1 MLNLRKFFM
10 KSKLSKAL
18 LLSVLAFNVNADDS
32 DAVKQGLLSSMSS
45 GIASSIAQVIGGQ
58 GDTEVQFSAK
68 ENNKPEF
75 SIMTVRPISIHPG
88 KDAWFVQLQLN
99 NTMIRS
105 KTRLTTNVGIGYR
118 SLSENKNTMIG
129 GNVFVD
135 YDSKGNSRYSLGVE
149 FRTAVFEVLANYY
162 KAISGQKTVGDFK
175 ERALDGNDM
184 SISGQIPY
192 LPWAKINLTHYEW
205 KKVNNSKNS
214 KGDKLSLDLLLT
226 PNVVLELGVDDN
238 NIQKKDNF
246 AKLSFVYPPKEGPAA
261 STDFISDEAFPEGDM
276 SSKLLSKVKRS
287 NKITLE
293 SEGVGVTIS
302 RLD

>member
-1 MLNLRKFFM
+1 MI
-10 KSKLSKAL
+10 SKIIRFAL
-18 LLSVLAFNVNADDS
+18 ISLLTFSVYADEE

-45 GIASSIAQVIGGQ
+45 GIASSIASVIGGQ

-68 ENNKPEF
+68 EDNKPQF
-75 SIMTVRPISIHPG
+75 TIMTVRPISVHPG
-88 KDAWFVQLQLN
+88 KDAWFVQLQLS
-99 NTMIRS
+99 NTQIRS
-105 KTRLTTNVGIGYR
+105 QSRLTTNIGLGYR
-118 SLSENKNTMIG
+118 TLSDNKKSMIG

-135 YDSKGNSRYSLGVE
+135 YDEEGNSRYSLGFE
-149 FRTAVFEVLANYY
+149 FRTTVFEILINHYE
-162 KAISGQKTVGDFK
+162 AISGQKTVGNFK

-184 SISGQIPY
+184 SINGQIPY
-192 LPWAKINLTHYEW
+192 LPWAKINLMHYEW

-246 AKLSFVYPPKEGPAA
+246 AKLSFVFPPREGPAA
-261 STDFISDEAFPEGDM
+261 STDFIADEAFPGGDM
-276 SSKLLSKVKRS
+276 SSQLLSKVKRS
-287 NKITLE
+287 NKIMLE

>member
-1 MLNLRKFFM
+1 MTSKIFKFGLI
-10 KSKLSKAL
+10 SL
-18 LLSVLAFNVNADDS
+18 LTFSVYADDE
-32 DAVKQGLLSSMSS
+32 DALKQGLLSSMSS
-45 GIASSIAQVIGGQ
+45 GIASSIASVIGGQ

-68 ENNKPEF
+68 EDNKPQF
-75 SIMTVRPISIHPG
+75 TIMTVRPISVHPG
-88 KDAWFVQLQLN
+88 KDAWFVQLQLS
-99 NTMIRS
+99 NTQIRS
-105 KTRLTTNVGIGYR
+105 QSRLTTNIGLGYR
-118 SLSENKNTMIG
+118 TLSDNKKSMIG

-135 YDSKGNSRYSLGVE
+135 YDAKGNSRYSLGFE
-149 FRTAVFEVLANYY
+149 FKTTVFEILINHYE
-162 KAISGQKTVGDFK
+162 AISGQKTVGDFK

-184 SISGQIPY
+184 SINGQIPY
-192 LPWAKINLTHYEW
+192 LPWAKINLMHYEW

-246 AKLSFVYPPKEGPAA
+246 AKLSFVFPPREGPSA
-261 STDFISDEAFPEGDM
+261 STDFIADEAFPGGDM
-276 SSKLLSKVKRS
+276 SSQLLSKVKRS

>member
-1 MLNLRKFFM
+1 MTSKIFKFGLI
-10 KSKLSKAL
+10 SL
-18 LLSVLAFNVNADDS
+18 LTFSVYADDE

-45 GIASSIAQVIGGQ
+45 GIASSIASVIGGQ

-68 ENNKPEF
+68 EDNKPQF
-75 SIMTVRPISIHPG
+75 TIMTVRPISVHPG
-88 KDAWFVQLQLN
+88 KDAWFVQLQLS
-99 NTMIRS
+99 NTQIRS
-105 KTRLTTNVGIGYR
+105 QSRLTTNIGLGYR
-118 SLSENKNTMIG
+118 TLSDNKKSMIG

-135 YDSKGNSRYSLGVE
+135 YDEEGNSRYSLGFE
-149 FRTAVFEVLANYY
+149 FRTTVFEILINHYE
-162 KAISGQKTVGDFK
+162 AISGQKTVGNFK

-184 SISGQIPY
+184 SINGQIPY
-192 LPWAKINLTHYEW
+192 LPWAKINLMHYEW

-246 AKLSFVYPPKEGPAA
+246 VKLSFVFPPREGPAA
-261 STDFISDEAFPEGDM
+261 STDFIADEAFPGGDM
-276 SSKLLSKVKRS
+276 SSQLLSKVKRS

>member
-1 MLNLRKFFM
+1 MTSKIFKFGLI
-10 KSKLSKAL
+10 SL
-18 LLSVLAFNVNADDS
+18 LTFSVYADDE
-32 DAVKQGLLSSMSS
+32 DALKQGLLSSISS
-45 GIASSIAQVIGGQ
+45 GIASSIASVIDGQ

-68 ENNKPEF
+68 EDNKPQF
-75 SIMTVRPISIHPG
+75 TIMTVRPISVHPG
-88 KDAWFVQLQLN
+88 KDAWFVQLQLS
-99 NTMIRS
+99 NTQIRS
-105 KTRLTTNVGIGYR
+105 QSRLTTNIGLGYR
-118 SLSENKNTMIG
+118 TLSDNKKSMIG

-135 YDSKGNSRYSLGVE
+135 YDEEGNSRYSLGFE
-149 FRTAVFEVLANYY
+149 FRTTVFEILINHYE
-162 KAISGQKTVGDFK
+162 AISGQKTVGNFK

-184 SISGQIPY
+184 SINGQIPY
-192 LPWAKINLTHYEW
+192 LPWAKINLMHYEW

-246 AKLSFVYPPKEGPAA
+246 AKLSFVFPPREGPAA
-261 STDFISDEAFPEGDM
+261 STDFIADEAFPGGDM
-276 SSKLLSKVKRS
+276 SSQLLSKVKRS

>member
-1 MLNLRKFFM
+1 MISKIIKF
-10 KSKLSKAL
+10 AL
-18 LLSVLAFNVNADDS
+18 ISLLTFSVYADDE
-32 DAVKQGLLSSMSS
+32 DAVKQGLLSTMSS
-45 GIASSIAQVIGGQ
+45 GIASSIASIIGGQ

-68 ENNKPEF
+68 EDNKPQF
-75 SIMTVRPISIHPG
+75 TIMTVRPISVHPG
-88 KDAWFVQLQLN
+88 KDAWFVQLQLS
-99 NTMIRS
+99 NTQIRS
-105 KTRLTTNVGIGYR
+105 QSRLTTNIGLGYR
-118 SLSENKNTMIG
+118 TLSDNKKSMIG

-135 YDSKGNSRYSLGVE
+135 YDEEGNSRYSLGFE
-149 FRTAVFEVLANYY
+149 FRTTVFEILINHYE
-162 KAISGQKTVGDFK
+162 AISGQKTVGNFK

-184 SISGQIPY
+184 SINGQIPY
-192 LPWAKINLTHYEW
+192 LPWAKINLMHYEW

-246 AKLSFVYPPKEGPAA
+246 AKLSFVFPPREGPSA
-261 STDFISDEAFPEGDM
+261 STDFIADEAFPGGDM
-276 SSKLLSKVKRS
+276 SSQLLSKVKRS

>member
-1 MLNLRKFFM
+1 MTSKIFKFGLI
-10 KSKLSKAL
+10 SL
-18 LLSVLAFNVNADDS
+18 LTFSVYADDE
-32 DAVKQGLLSSMSS
+32 DALKQGLLSSMSS
-45 GIASSIAQVIGGQ
+45 GITSSIASVIGGQ

-68 ENNKPEF
+68 EDNKPQF
-75 SIMTVRPISIHPG
+75 TIMTVRPISVHPG
-88 KDAWFVQLQLN
+88 KDAWFVQLQLS
-99 NTMIRS
+99 NTQIRS
-105 KTRLTTNVGIGYR
+105 QSRLTTNIGLGYR
-118 SLSENKNTMIG
+118 TLSDNKKSMIG

-135 YDSKGNSRYSLGVE
+135 YDEEGNSRYSLGFE
-149 FRTAVFEVLANYY
+149 FRTTVFEILINHYE
-162 KAISGQKTVGDFK
+162 AISGQKTVGNFK

-184 SISGQIPY
+184 SINGQIPY
-192 LPWAKINLTHYEW
+192 LPWAKINLMHYEW

-246 AKLSFVYPPKEGPAA
+246 VKLSFVFPSREGPAA
-261 STDFISDEAFPEGDM
+261 STDFIADEAFPGGDM
-276 SSKLLSKVKRS
+276 SSQLLSKVKRS

>member
-1 MLNLRKFFM
+1 MTSKIFKFGLI
-10 KSKLSKAL
+10 SL
-18 LLSVLAFNVNADDS
+18 LTFSVYADDE

-45 GIASSIAQVIGGQ
+45 GIASSIASVIGGQ

-68 ENNKPEF
+68 EDNKPQF
-75 SIMTVRPISIHPG
+75 TIMTVRPISVHPG
-88 KDAWFVQLQLN
+88 KDAWFVQLQLS
-99 NTMIRS
+99 NTQIRS
-105 KTRLTTNVGIGYR
+105 QSRLSTNIGLGYR
-118 SLSENKNTMIG
+118 TLSDNKKSMIG

-135 YDSKGNSRYSLGVE
+135 YDEEGNSRYSLGFE
-149 FRTAVFEVLANYY
+149 FRTTVFEVLINHYE
-162 KAISGQKTVGDFK
+162 AISGQKTVGDFK

-184 SISGQIPY
+184 SINGQIPY
-192 LPWAKINLTHYEW
+192 LPWAKINLMHYEW

-246 AKLSFVYPPKEGPAA
+246 AKLSFVFPPREGPAA
-261 STDFISDEAFPEGDM
+261 STDFIADEAFPGGDM
-276 SSKLLSKVKRS
+276 SSQLLSKVKRS

>member
-1 MLNLRKFFM
+1 MASKIFKFGLI
-10 KSKLSKAL
+10 SL
-18 LLSVLAFNVNADDS
+18 LTFSVYADDE
-32 DAVKQGLLSSMSS
+32 DALKQGLLSSMSS
-45 GIASSIAQVIGGQ
+45 GIASSIASVIGGQ
-58 GDTEVQFSAK
+58 GDTEVQLSAK
-68 ENNKPEF
+68 EDNKPQF
-75 SIMTVRPISIHPG
+75 TIMTVRPISVHPG
-88 KDAWFVQLQLN
+88 KDAWFVQLQLS
-99 NTMIRS
+99 NTQIRS
-105 KTRLTTNVGIGYR
+105 QSRLTTNIGLGYR
-118 SLSENKNTMIG
+118 TLSDNKKSMIG

-135 YDSKGNSRYSLGVE
+135 YDAKGNSRYSLGFE
-149 FRTAVFEVLANYY
+149 FRTTVFEILINHYE
-162 KAISGQKTVGDFK
+162 AISGQKTVGDYK

-184 SISGQIPY
+184 SINGQIPY
-192 LPWAKINLTHYEW
+192 LPWAKINLMHYEW

-246 AKLSFVYPPKEGPAA
+246 AKLSFVFPPREGPSA
-261 STDFISDEAFPEGDM
+261 STDFIADEAFPGGDM
-276 SSKLLSKVKRS
+276 SSQLLSKVKRS

>member
-1 MLNLRKFFM
+1 MNSKIFKFGLI
-10 KSKLSKAL
+10 SL
-18 LLSVLAFNVNADDS
+18 LTFSVYADDE
-32 DAVKQGLLSSMSS
+32 DALKQGLLSSISS
-45 GIASSIAQVIGGQ
+45 GIASSIASVIGGQ

-68 ENNKPEF
+68 EDNKPQF
-75 SIMTVRPISIHPG
+75 TIMTVRPISVHPG
-88 KDAWFVQLQLN
+88 KDAWFVQLQLS
-99 NTMIRS
+99 NTQIRS
-105 KTRLTTNVGIGYR
+105 QSRLTTNIGLGYR
-118 SLSENKNTMIG
+118 TLSDNKKSMIG

-135 YDSKGNSRYSLGVE
+135 YDEEGNSRYSLGFE
-149 FRTAVFEVLANYY
+149 FRTTVFEILINHYE
-162 KAISGQKTVGDFK
+162 AISGQKTVGNFK

-184 SISGQIPY
+184 SINGQIPY
-192 LPWAKINLTHYEW
+192 LPWAKINLMHYEW

-246 AKLSFVYPPKEGPAA
+246 AKLSFVFPPREGPAA
-261 STDFISDEAFPEGDM
+261 STDFIADEAFPGGDM
-276 SSKLLSKVKRS
+276 SSQLLSKVKRS

>member
-1 MLNLRKFFM
+1 MTSKIFKFGLI
-10 KSKLSKAL
+10 SL
-18 LLSVLAFNVNADDS
+18 LTFSVYADDE

-45 GIASSIAQVIGGQ
+45 GIASSIASVIGGQ

-68 ENNKPEF
+68 EDNKPQF
-75 SIMTVRPISIHPG
+75 TIMSVRPISVHPG
-88 KDAWFVQLQLN
+88 KDAWFVQLQLS
-99 NTMIRS
+99 NTQIRS
-105 KTRLTTNVGIGYR
+105 QSRLTTNIGLGYR
-118 SLSENKNTMIG
+118 TLSDNKKSMIG

-135 YDSKGNSRYSLGVE
+135 YDAKGNSRYSLGFE
-149 FRTAVFEVLANYY
+149 FRTTVFEILINHYE
-162 KAISGQKTVGDFK
+162 AISGQKTVGDYK

-184 SISGQIPY
+184 SINGQIPY
-192 LPWAKINLTHYEW
+192 LPWAKINLMHYEW
-205 KKVNNSKNS
+205 KKVKNSKNS

-246 AKLSFVYPPKEGPAA
+246 AKLSFVFPPREGPSA
-261 STDFISDEAFPEGDM
+261 STDFIADEAFPGGDM
-276 SSKLLSKVKRS
+276 SSQLLSKVKRS

>member
-1 MLNLRKFFM
+1 MTSKIFKFGLI
-10 KSKLSKAL
+10 SL
-18 LLSVLAFNVNADDS
+18 LTFSVYADDE
-32 DAVKQGLLSSMSS
+32 DALKQGLLSSMSS
-45 GIASSIAQVIGGQ
+45 GIASSIASVIGGQ

-68 ENNKPEF
+68 EDNKPQF
-75 SIMTVRPISIHPG
+75 TIMTVRPISVHPG
-88 KDAWFVQLQLN
+88 KDAWFVQLQLS
-99 NTMIRS
+99 NTQIRS
-105 KTRLTTNVGIGYR
+105 QSRLTTNIGLGYR
-118 SLSENKNTMIG
+118 TLSDNKKSMIG

-135 YDSKGNSRYSLGVE
+135 YDAKGNSRYSLGFE
-149 FRTAVFEVLANYY
+149 FRTTVFEILINHYE
-162 KAISGQKTVGDFK
+162 AISGQKTVGNFK

-184 SISGQIPY
+184 SINGQIPY
-192 LPWAKINLTHYEW
+192 LPWAKINLMHYEW

-246 AKLSFVYPPKEGPAA
+246 AKLSFVFPPREGPSA
-261 STDFISDEAFPEGDM
+261 STDFIADEAFPGGDM
-276 SSKLLSKVKRS
+276 SSQLLSKVKRS

>member
-1 MLNLRKFFM
+1 MTSKIFKFGLI
-10 KSKLSKAL
+10 SL
-18 LLSVLAFNVNADDS
+18 LTFSVYADDE
-32 DAVKQGLLSSMSS
+32 DTLKQGLLSSMSS
-45 GIASSIAQVIGGQ
+45 GIASSIASVIGGQ

-68 ENNKPEF
+68 EDNKPQF
-75 SIMTVRPISIHPG
+75 TIMTVRPISVHPG
-88 KDAWFVQLQLN
+88 KDAWFVQLQLS
-99 NTMIRS
+99 NTQIRS
-105 KTRLTTNVGIGYR
+105 QSRLTTNIGLGYR
-118 SLSENKNTMIG
+118 TLSDNKKSMIG

-135 YDSKGNSRYSLGVE
+135 YDEEGNSRYSLGFE
-149 FRTAVFEVLANYY
+149 FRTTVFEILINHYE
-162 KAISGQKTVGDFK
+162 AISGQKTVGNFK

-184 SISGQIPY
+184 SINGQIPY
-192 LPWAKINLTHYEW
+192 LPWAKINLMHYEW

-246 AKLSFVYPPKEGPAA
+246 AKLSFIFPPREGPSA
-261 STDFISDEAFPEGDM
+261 STDFIADEAFPGGDM
-276 SSKLLSKVKRS
+276 SSQLLSKVKRS

>member
-1 MLNLRKFFM
+1 
-10 KSKLSKAL
+10 
-18 LLSVLAFNVNADDS
+18 
-32 DAVKQGLLSSMSS
+32 MSS
-45 GIASSIAQVIGGQ
+45 GIASSIASVIGGQ

-68 ENNKPEF
+68 EDNKPQF
-75 SIMTVRPISIHPG
+75 TIMTVRPISVHPG
-88 KDAWFVQLQLN
+88 KDAWFVQLQLS
-99 NTMIRS
+99 NTQIRS
-105 KTRLTTNVGIGYR
+105 QSRLTTNIGLGYR
-118 SLSENKNTMIG
+118 TLSDNKKSMIG

-135 YDSKGNSRYSLGVE
+135 YDEEGNSRYSLGFE
-149 FRTAVFEVLANYY
+149 FRTTVFEILINHYE
-162 KAISGQKTVGDFK
+162 AISGQKTVGNFK

-184 SISGQIPY
+184 SINGQIPY
-192 LPWAKINLTHYEW
+192 LPWAKINLMHYEW

-246 AKLSFVYPPKEGPAA
+246 AKLSFIFPPREGPAA
-261 STDFISDEAFPEGDM
+261 STDFIADEAFPGGDM
-276 SSKLLSKVKRS
+276 SSQLLSKVKRS

>member
-1 MLNLRKFFM
+1 MTSKIFKFGLI
-10 KSKLSKAL
+10 SL
-18 LLSVLAFNVNADDS
+18 LTFSVYADDE

-45 GIASSIAQVIGGQ
+45 GIASSIASVIGGQ

-68 ENNKPEF
+68 EDNKPQF
-75 SIMTVRPISIHPG
+75 TIMTVRPISVHPG
-88 KDAWFVQLQLN
+88 KDAWFVQLQLS
-99 NTMIRS
+99 NTQIRS
-105 KTRLTTNVGIGYR
+105 QSRLTTNLGLGYR
-118 SLSENKNTMIG
+118 TLSDNKKSMIG

-135 YDSKGNSRYSLGVE
+135 YDEEGNSRYSLGFE
-149 FRTAVFEVLANYY
+149 FRTTVFEILINHYE
-162 KAISGQKTVGDFK
+162 AISGQKTVGNFK

-184 SISGQIPY
+184 SINGQIPY
-192 LPWAKINLTHYEW
+192 LPWAKINLMHYEW

-226 PNVVLELGVDDN
+226 PNVSLELGVDDN

-246 AKLSFVYPPKEGPAA
+246 AKLSFVFPPREGPAA
-261 STDFISDEAFPEGDM
+261 STEFIADEAFPGGDM
-276 SSKLLSKVKRS
+276 SSQLLSKVKRS

>member
-1 MLNLRKFFM
+1 MTSKIFKFGLI
-10 KSKLSKAL
+10 SL
-18 LLSVLAFNVNADDS
+18 LTFSVYADDE

-45 GIASSIAQVIGGQ
+45 GIASSIASVIGGQ

-68 ENNKPEF
+68 EDNKPQF
-75 SIMTVRPISIHPG
+75 TIMTVRPISVHPG
-88 KDAWFVQLQLN
+88 KDAWFVQLQLS
-99 NTMIRS
+99 NTQIRS
-105 KTRLTTNVGIGYR
+105 QSRLTTNVGLGYR
-118 SLSENKNTMIG
+118 TLSDNKKSMIG

-135 YDSKGNSRYSLGVE
+135 YDEEGNSRYSLGFE
-149 FRTAVFEVLANYY
+149 FRTTVFEILINHYE
-162 KAISGQKTVGDFK
+162 AISGQKTVGNFK

-184 SISGQIPY
+184 SINGQIPY
-192 LPWAKINLTHYEW
+192 LPWAKINLMHYEW

-246 AKLSFVYPPKEGPAA
+246 AKLSFVFPPREGPAA
-261 STDFISDEAFPEGDM
+261 STDFIADEAFPGGDM
-276 SSKLLSKVKRS
+276 SSQLLSKVKRS
-287 NKITLE
+287 NKIMLE

>member
-1 MLNLRKFFM
+1 MTSKIFKFGLI
-10 KSKLSKAL
+10 SL
-18 LLSVLAFNVNADDS
+18 LTFSVYADDE
-32 DAVKQGLLSSMSS
+32 DTLKQGLLSSMSS
-45 GIASSIAQVIGGQ
+45 GIASSIASVIGGQ

-68 ENNKPEF
+68 EDNKPQF
-75 SIMTVRPISIHPG
+75 TIMTVRPISVHPG
-88 KDAWFVQLQLN
+88 KDAWFVQLQLS
-99 NTMIRS
+99 NTQIRS
-105 KTRLTTNVGIGYR
+105 QSRLTTNIGLGYR
-118 SLSENKNTMIG
+118 TLSDNKKSMIG

-135 YDSKGNSRYSLGVE
+135 YDEEGNSRYSLGFE
-149 FRTAVFEVLANYY
+149 FRTTVFEILINHYE
-162 KAISGQKTVGDFK
+162 AISGQKTVGNFK

-184 SISGQIPY
+184 SINGQIPY
-192 LPWAKINLTHYEW
+192 LPWAKINLMHYEW

-246 AKLSFVYPPKEGPAA
+246 AKLSFVFPPREGPAA
-261 STDFISDEAFPEGDM
+261 STDFIADEAFPGGDM
-276 SSKLLSKVKRS
+276 SSQLLSKVKRS

>member
-1 MLNLRKFFM
+1 MTSKIFKF
-10 KSKLSKAL
+10 AL
-18 LLSVLAFNVNADDS
+18 ISLLTFSVYADDE
-32 DAVKQGLLSSMSS
+32 DALKQGLLSSMSS
-45 GIASSIAQVIGGQ
+45 GIASSIASVIGGQ

-68 ENNKPEF
+68 EDNKPQF
-75 SIMTVRPISIHPG
+75 TIMTVRPISVHPG
-88 KDAWFVQLQLN
+88 KDAWFVQLQLS
-99 NTMIRS
+99 NTQIRS
-105 KTRLTTNVGIGYR
+105 QSRLTTNIGLGYR
-118 SLSENKNTMIG
+118 TLSDNKKSMIA

-135 YDSKGNSRYSLGVE
+135 YDEEGNSRYTLGFE
-149 FRTAVFEVLANYY
+149 FRTTVFEILINHYE
-162 KAISGQKTVGDFK
+162 AISGQKTVGNFK

-184 SISGQIPY
+184 SINGQIPY
-192 LPWAKINLTHYEW
+192 LPWAKINLMHYEW

-246 AKLSFVYPPKEGPAA
+246 VKISFIFPPREGPSA
-261 STDFISDEAFPEGDM
+261 STDFIADEAFPGGDM
-276 SSKLLSKVKRS
+276 SSQLLSKVKRS

>member
-1 MLNLRKFFM
+1 MTSKIFKFGLI
-10 KSKLSKAL
+10 SL
-18 LLSVLAFNVNADDS
+18 LTFSVYADDE
-32 DAVKQGLLSSMSS
+32 DTLKQGLLSSMSS
-45 GIASSIAQVIGGQ
+45 GIASSIASVIGGQ

-68 ENNKPEF
+68 EDNKPQF
-75 SIMTVRPISIHPG
+75 TIMTVRPISVHPG
-88 KDAWFVQLQLN
+88 KDAWFVQLQLS
-99 NTMIRS
+99 NTQIRS
-105 KTRLTTNVGIGYR
+105 QSRLTTNIGLGYR
-118 SLSENKNTMIG
+118 TLSDNKKSMIG

-135 YDSKGNSRYSLGVE
+135 YDEEGNSRYSLGFE
-149 FRTAVFEVLANYY
+149 FRTTVFEILINHYE
-162 KAISGQKTVGDFK
+162 AISGQKTVGNFK

-184 SISGQIPY
+184 SINGQIPY
-192 LPWAKINLTHYEW
+192 LPWAKINLMHYEW

-246 AKLSFVYPPKEGPAA
+246 AKLSFVFPPREGPAA
-261 STDFISDEAFPEGDM
+261 STEFIADEAFPGVDM
-276 SSKLLSKVKRS
+276 SSQLLSKVKRS

>member
-1 MLNLRKFFM
+1 MTSKIFKFGLI
-10 KSKLSKAL
+10 SL
-18 LLSVLAFNVNADDS
+18 LTFSVYADDE
-32 DAVKQGLLSSMSS
+32 DALKQGLLSSMSS
-45 GIASSIAQVIGGQ
+45 GIASSIASVIGGQ

-68 ENNKPEF
+68 EDNKPQF
-75 SIMTVRPISIHPG
+75 TIMTVRPISVHPG
-88 KDAWFVQLQLN
+88 KDAWFVQLQLS
-99 NTMIRS
+99 NTQIRS
-105 KTRLTTNVGIGYR
+105 QSRLTTNIGLGYR
-118 SLSENKNTMIG
+118 TLSDNKKSMIG

-135 YDSKGNSRYSLGVE
+135 YDEEGNSRYSLGFE
-149 FRTAVFEVLANYY
+149 FRTTVFEILINHYE
-162 KAISGQKTVGDFK
+162 AISGQKTVGDFK

-184 SISGQIPY
+184 SINGQIPY
-192 LPWAKINLTHYEW
+192 LPWAKINLMHYEW
-205 KKVNNSKNS
+205 KKINNSKNS

-246 AKLSFVYPPKEGPAA
+246 AKLSFVFPQREGPAA
-261 STDFISDEAFPEGDM
+261 STDFIADEAFPGGDM
-276 SSKLLSKVKRS
+276 SSQLLSKVKRS

>member
-1 MLNLRKFFM
+1 MTSKIFKFGLI
-10 KSKLSKAL
+10 SL
-18 LLSVLAFNVNADDS
+18 LTFSVYADDE
-32 DAVKQGLLSSMSS
+32 DALKQGLLSSMSS
-45 GIASSIAQVIGGQ
+45 GIASSIASVIGGQ

-68 ENNKPEF
+68 EDNKPQF
-75 SIMTVRPISIHPG
+75 TIMTVRPISVHPG
-88 KDAWFVQLQLN
+88 KDAWFVQLQLS
-99 NTMIRS
+99 NTQIRS
-105 KTRLTTNVGIGYR
+105 QSRLTTNIGLGYR
-118 SLSENKNTMIG
+118 TLSDNKKSMIG

-135 YDSKGNSRYSLGVE
+135 YDEEGNSRYSLGFE
-149 FRTAVFEVLANYY
+149 FRTTVFEILINHYE
-162 KAISGQKTVGDFK
+162 AISGQKTVGNFK

-184 SISGQIPY
+184 SINGQIPY
-192 LPWAKINLTHYEW
+192 LPWAKINLMHYEW

-246 AKLSFVYPPKEGPAA
+246 AKLSFVFPPREGPAA
-261 STDFISDEAFPEGDM
+261 STDFIADEAFPGGDM
-276 SSKLLSKVKRS
+276 SSQLLSKVKRS

>member
-1 MLNLRKFFM
+1 MTSKIFKFGLI
-10 KSKLSKAL
+10 SL
-18 LLSVLAFNVNADDS
+18 LTFSVYADDE
-32 DAVKQGLLSSMSS
+32 DTLKQGLLSSMSS
-45 GIASSIAQVIGGQ
+45 GIASSIASVIGGQ

-68 ENNKPEF
+68 EDNKPQF
-75 SIMTVRPISIHPG
+75 TIMTVRPISVHPG
-88 KDAWFVQLQLN
+88 KDAWFVQLQLS
-99 NTMIRS
+99 NTQIRS
-105 KTRLTTNVGIGYR
+105 QSRLTTNLGLGYR
-118 SLSENKNTMIG
+118 TLSDNKKSMIG

-135 YDSKGNSRYSLGVE
+135 YDEEGNSRYSLGFE
-149 FRTAVFEVLANYY
+149 FRTTVFEILINHYE
-162 KAISGQKTVGDFK
+162 AISGQKTVGNFK

-184 SISGQIPY
+184 SINGQIPY
-192 LPWAKINLTHYEW
+192 LPWAKINLMHYEW

-246 AKLSFVYPPKEGPAA
+246 AKLSFVFPPREGPAA
-261 STDFISDEAFPEGDM
+261 STDFIADEAFPGGDM
-276 SSKLLSKVKRS
+276 SSQLLSKVKRS